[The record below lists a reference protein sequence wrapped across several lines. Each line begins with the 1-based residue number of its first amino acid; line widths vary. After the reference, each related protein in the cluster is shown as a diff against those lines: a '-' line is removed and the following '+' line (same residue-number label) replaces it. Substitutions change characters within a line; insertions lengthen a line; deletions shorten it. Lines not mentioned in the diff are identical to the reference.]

1 MKKIAIT
8 LSARALL
15 ATNVQQIR
23 HEKEISQEKL
33 AEMAGFHR
41 TYVSQIERRVTNASA
56 DNIQKLAD
64 VLGVPVARLFE
75 LPNEEADAM
84 DRDSVGA

>member
-1 MKKIAIT
+1 MVIA

-15 ATNVQQIR
+15 ATNVQKIR

-75 LPNEEADAM
+75 LPNEEAAAM
-84 DRDSVGA
+84 DCDSVRA